1 MKTNN
6 SLRTIFFVLAI
17 GCFSVINAQVGIG
30 TQSPKGALDVADGSY
45 GIVYP
50 RIALSNYTVQSPVI
64 NPNGG
69 NVAIGTVVY
78 NTALT
83 TNGANDVSP
92 GLYAWNGTR
101 WEAQFIRIDYEKFEQ
116 TSAPF
121 RTTIR
126 ESYSDPQPGDS
137 DNIPGLTNQ
146 TFTPEYSGFYRVEVR
161 ANFACGELSDFQ
173 NTDDISLATT
183 EGAIFFTMSGTGV
196 DIDPSSSFY
205 NNDEG
210 WIYMH
215 SYGTHSD
222 QVSPAVVSQAFVHYG
237 SSVYYLYL
245 RGGHNY
251 TFNLSNCINTGH
263 SYFVNNG
270 DSGTGQ
276 GYIGLEMPCTVEFS
290 FIGD

>member
-1 MKTNN
+1 MKTKQY
-6 SLRTIFFVLAI
+6 
-17 GCFSVINAQVGIG
+17 INPAFLVFALLTFTLSTAQIGIG
-30 TQSPKGALDVADGSY
+30 TQTPEGALDVADNGH

-50 RIALSNYTVQSPVI
+50 RIALTSYTSQSPVI
-64 NPNGG
+64 NPAGG
-69 NVAIGTVVY
+69 SLAVGTVVY

-83 TNGANDVSP
+83 ASGSSDVSP
-92 GLYAWNGTR
+92 GLYAWNGSR
-101 WEAQFIRIDYEKFEQ
+101 WEAQFIRVDYEKFEQ
-116 TSAPF
+116 TGAPF

-126 ESYSDPQPGDS
+126 ESYSDAQPGDS

-161 ANFACGELSDFQ
+161 ANFASGEPSDFT
-173 NTDDISLATT
+173 NVDDISIATT

-196 DIDPSSSFY
+196 DIDPASGFY
-205 NNDEG
+205 DNNEG
-210 WIYMH
+210 WLYMH
-215 SYGTHSD
+215 SYGAHSD
-222 QVSPAVVSQAFVHYG
+222 ATTPATINQGWVHYA

-276 GYIGLEMPCTVEFS
+276 GYIGLEMPCTVEFT

>member
-1 MKTNN
+1 MKATY
-6 SLRTIFFVLAI
+6 IFRIILMVLAF
-17 GCFSVINAQVGIG
+17 GCYSANYAQIGIG
-30 TQSPKGALDVADGSY
+30 TQTPEGALDVSDDNH
-45 GIVYP
+45 GIIYP
-50 RIALSNYTVQSPVI
+50 RIALTDYTVQSPVV

-69 NVAIGTVVY
+69 SVATGTVVY

-83 TNGANDVSP
+83 TSGSSDVSP
-92 GLYAWNGTR
+92 GLYAWNGSR
-101 WEAQFIRIDYEKFEQ
+101 WEAQFVRFDYEKFEQ

-146 TFTPEYSGFYRVEVR
+146 TFTPEFSGYYRVEVR

-173 NTDDISLATT
+173 SVDDISLATT

-205 NNDEG
+205 SNDEG
-210 WIYMH
+210 WLYMH
-215 SYGTHSD
+215 SYGVETD
-222 QVSPAVVSQAFVHYG
+222 VVSPSVVSQGFVHYA

-251 TFNLSNCINTGH
+251 TFTLSNCINTGH
-263 SYFVNNG
+263 NYFVNNG
-270 DSGTGQ
+270 DTGTGQ
-276 GYIGLEMPCTVEFS
+276 GYIGLEMPCTVEFN